1 MAGTGTIDFIAGAK
15 NWRIDAGGE
24 CRLARHCNHQLSAM
38 ACPASLADVDLFGP
52 GAAEHWYEAY
62 DLLHA
67 EAPVLRLPGEG
78 LTPERDA
85 FILTKY
91 ADIER
96 VVKDW
101 ARFPPTL
108 SLLLEQ
114 IRLTG
119 QLPQQM
125 PDIDAMVQS
134 IYTLR
139 PTPELWRAHRQELT
153 DPWVGPGA
161 TRHKAMI
168 EGHVDALIDGLIG
181 GDSVEFVSQFARPL
195 PQRTMASVLGFP
207 LEDIP
212 RLEIWGNAQV
222 MSYVHGC
229 GHNNKL
235 TPEQTAEKFRLLAG
249 FSDYVQDK
257 VREKRARPADDM
269 ISFLTQV
276 HYQALDRKLTDG
288 EIGGVVYAMVIG
300 GLETT
305 QYAICE
311 QAQLVCET
319 PGLFER
325 LRADRSLVRTFIEE
339 GMRLRSPTQGLST
352 RVTSQDEVFQGVV
365 VPAGSTLHLRWGAA
379 NIDPDEFEDPK
390 TLKLDRKA
398 VTRHLAFSAG
408 PRVCPGAGLSRLEQ
422 TIAWNRLLDRLE
434 GMAYA
439 PDNDFLHQP
448 GIMLG
453 TNRLNLT
460 FTPSREA

>member
-1 MAGTGTIDFIAGAK
+1 MDK
-15 NWRIDAGGE
+15 PP
-24 CRLARHCNHQLSAM
+24 NHALSPM
-38 ACPASLADVDLFGP
+38 PCPVALEDVDLFEP

-62 DLLHA
+62 DILHR

-78 LTPERDA
+78 LTPDKDA
-85 FILTKY
+85 FILTKH
-91 ADIER
+91 ADISR

-101 ARFPPTL
+101 ERFPPTL
-108 SLLLEQ
+108 SLLVDQ
-114 IRLTG
+114 IEATG
-119 QLPQQM
+119 SLPQEM
-125 PDIDAMVQS
+125 PDLDAMIIS
-134 IYTLR
+134 ICSLR

-161 TRHKAMI
+161 GRHREMI
-168 EGHVDALIDGLIG
+168 TGHVDFLIDQWIA
-181 GDSVEFVSQFARPL
+181 DKEVDFVRHFARPL

-207 LEDIP
+207 LEDVA

-235 TPEQTAEKFRLLAG
+235 TPEQTREKFRLLDG
-249 FSDYVQDK
+249 FSDYVRQK
-257 VREKRARPADDM
+257 TREKRASPQDDM
-269 ISFLTQV
+269 VSFLTQV
-276 HYQALDRKLTDG
+276 HYQALDRKLTDD
-288 EIGGVVYAMVIG
+288 EINGVVYAMVIG

-311 QAQLVCET
+311 QAQLICER
-319 PGLFER
+319 PGLFQK
-325 LRADRSLVRTFIEE
+325 LKADRSLIRGFIEE

-352 RVTSQDEVFQGVV
+352 RITSRDEIFQGVK
-365 VPAGSTLHLRWGAA
+365 VPAGSSLHLRWGAA

-390 TLKLDRKA
+390 ELKPDRKA

-408 PRVCPGAGLSRLEQ
+408 PRVCPGARLSRLEQ
-422 TIAWNRLLDRLE
+422 TIAWNRLLDRLD
-434 GMAYA
+434 GIQFGA
-439 PDNDFLHQP
+439 DNDFLHQP

-460 FTPSREA
+460 FTPA